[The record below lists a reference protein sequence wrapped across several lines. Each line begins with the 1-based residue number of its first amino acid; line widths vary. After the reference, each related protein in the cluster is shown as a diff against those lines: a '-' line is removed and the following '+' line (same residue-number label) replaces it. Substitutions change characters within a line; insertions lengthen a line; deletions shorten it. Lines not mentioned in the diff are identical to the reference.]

1 MPVLSS
7 LKRTL
12 TSWKVIVPVMIGLG
26 VAAGALIFV
35 YVSPGRPN
43 IGVINVPYTVLN
55 ENTAYV
61 LGEYLDY
68 ARRDDSIKAV
78 VLNLTSPGGGAAAS
92 ERLYIETRRLRQEKP
107 VIVVMKDLVA
117 SGGYMMAMGAS
128 HSFVQTSSLVGN
140 VGVVSFAG
148 PLIPSIPDENVVY
161 SGPYKLEGNPRR
173 DWVATNDQ
181 LAAAF
186 AQIVIN
192 ERGDRLQ
199 ISKQELMEARIYA
212 GLEAV
217 RLGLADEVGG
227 ESDAYRKAAE
237 LAGISNYGFVD
248 INIEVLREL
257 LRDLE
262 DFLSISAGPSASG
275 IDDLMELVTPG
286 SESASKSPDGSGP
299 GEADPYGLSG
309 VKDLMLYGRISTIG
323 EDPLPDFPLEIG
335 RPNVYYL
342 YVGNEP

>member
-1 MPVLSS
+1 MLSPV
-7 LKRTL
+7 KRAL
-12 TSWKVIVPVMIGLG
+12 TSWVVIVAVMIGLG
-26 VAAGALIFV
+26 VAVGALIFV

-43 IGVINVPYTVLN
+43 IGVINVPYTVIN

-68 ARRDDSIKAV
+68 ALRDDSIKAV

-148 PLIPSIPDENVVY
+148 PLIPPIPDENVVY

-186 AQIVIN
+186 AEIVIG

-199 ISKQELMEARIYA
+199 ISKQELMEARLYA
-212 GLEAV
+212 GLDAV
-217 RLGLADEVGG
+217 RLGLADEVGA

-248 INIEVLREL
+248 INLEVLREL
-257 LRDLE
+257 LSDLE
-262 DFLSISAGPSASG
+262 DFLSLSAGPAASE
-275 IDDLMELVTPG
+275 IDDLMALVSPG
-286 SESASKSPDGSGP
+286 YERTGESPD
-299 GEADPYGLSG
+299 ATDPYGLSG
-309 VKDLMLYGRISTIG
+309 IRDLMLYGKISTPG

>member
-1 MPVLSS
+1 MMPVLSTV
-7 LKRTL
+7 KRTL
-12 TSWKVIVPVMIGLG
+12 TSWLLIVAVMIGIG

-43 IGVINVPYTVLN
+43 IGVINVPYTVIN

-128 HSFVQTSSLVGN
+128 PSFVQTSSLVGN

-148 PLIPSIPDENVVY
+148 PLIPPIPDENVVY

-186 AQIVIN
+186 AEIVIG

-199 ISKQELMEARIYA
+199 ISKQELMEARLYA
-212 GLEAV
+212 GLDAV
-217 RLGLADEVGG
+217 RLGLADEVGA

-248 INIEVLREL
+248 INLEVLREL

-262 DFLSISAGPSASG
+262 DFLSLSAGPAASE
-275 IDDLMELVTPG
+275 IDDLMALVSPG
-286 SESASKSPDGSGP
+286 HEGTGESPDAT
-299 GEADPYGLSG
+299 EPYGLSG
-309 VKDLMLYGRISTIG
+309 IRDLMLYGKISTAG

>member
-1 MPVLSS
+1 MMPVLSTV
-7 LKRTL
+7 KRTL
-12 TSWKVIVPVMIGLG
+12 TSWLLIVAVMIGIG

-43 IGVINVPYTVLN
+43 IGVINVPYTVIN

-68 ARRDDSIKAV
+68 ALRDDSIKAV

-148 PLIPSIPDENVVY
+148 PLIPPIPDENVVY

-186 AQIVIN
+186 AEIVIV

-212 GLEAV
+212 GLDAV
-217 RLGLADEVGG
+217 RLGLADEVGA

-248 INIEVLREL
+248 INLEVLREL

-262 DFLSISAGPSASG
+262 DFVSLSAGPDASE
-275 IDDLMELVTPG
+275 IDDLMALVSPG
-286 SESASKSPDGSGP
+286 YEGTGTSPD
-299 GEADPYGLSG
+299 ATDPYGLSG
-309 VKDLMLYGRISTIG
+309 IRDLMLYGKISTAG

>member
-1 MPVLSS
+1 MMPVLSTV
-7 LKRTL
+7 KRTL
-12 TSWKVIVPVMIGLG
+12 TSWLLIVAVTIGIG

-43 IGVINVPYTVLN
+43 IGVINVPYTVIN

-148 PLIPSIPDENVVY
+148 PLIPPIPDENVVY

-186 AQIVIN
+186 AEIVIG

-199 ISKQELMEARIYA
+199 ISKQELMEARLYA
-212 GLEAV
+212 GLDAV
-217 RLGLADEVGG
+217 RLGLADEVGA
-227 ESDAYRKAAE
+227 ESDAYQKAAE

-248 INIEVLREL
+248 INLEVLREL

-262 DFLSISAGPSASG
+262 DFLSLSAGPAASE
-275 IDDLMELVTPG
+275 IDDLMALVSPG
-286 SESASKSPDGSGP
+286 H
-299 GEADPYGLSG
+299 EATGTSSDATDPYGLSG
-309 VKDLMLYGRISTIG
+309 IRDLMLYGKISTAG